1 LLELEHVRQ
10 LQHVLMLPMIKL
22 LAQLLRI
29 DVHGLLQLLES
40 MQLLANV
47 PLIHV
52 LLINQLLESAET
64 F

>member
-29 DVHGLLQLLES
+29 DVHGLLQLLEP